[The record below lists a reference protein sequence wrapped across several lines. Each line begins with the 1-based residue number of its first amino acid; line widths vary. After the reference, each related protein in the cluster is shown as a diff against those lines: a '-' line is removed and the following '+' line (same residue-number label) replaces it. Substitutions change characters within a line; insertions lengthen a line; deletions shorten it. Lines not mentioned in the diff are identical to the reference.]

1 MPRATLRYLEVRA
14 HRGTKHLGSH
24 SWANS
29 QQWRWV
35 RTCEQTTPRMLF
47 KPQSQRSFR
56 AALFPLFPMSL
67 APLFFCVQAVFV
79 AGSSPPPSPPNPR
92 RPNPRRFRQLRQL
105 RHPLPSLL
113 MYAPPGP
120 QSPAI
125 YAPFGRPKGA
135 PIFCHL
141 PSSGDLLLHCDHG
154 LWVVTW
160 RRSLTRCIL
169 SILPFL
175 AVILF
180 RNVTMALGRV
190 LERKAGQL
198 ILSFTLRSSL

>member
-1 MPRATLRYLEVRA
+1 MNRPPPECYLNPSPSALSEP
-14 HRGTKHLGSH
+14 H
-24 SWANS
+24 
-29 QQWRWV
+29 
-35 RTCEQTTPRMLF
+35 CFP
-47 KPQSQRSFR
+47 SFPC
-56 AALFPLFPMSL
+56 PL
-67 APLFFCVQAVFV
+67 PLFFSVSKLSLSQVRR
-79 AGSSPPPSPPNPR
+79 PR
-92 RPNPRRFRQLRQL
+92 RPRRIPADRIPADSANSANSDTRCHLFSCTPLRGPNL
-105 RHPLPSLL
+105 LPS
-113 MYAPPGP
+113 MPPLGAQRGP
-120 QSPAI
+120 QSFVI
-125 YAPFGRPKGA
+125 S
-135 PIFCHL
+135 
-141 PSSGDLLLHCDHG
+141 PSSGGLLLHCDHG

>member
-79 AGSSPPPSPPNPR
+79 AGSSPPPSPPNSR

-120 QSPAI
+120 QSFAI
-125 YAPFGRPKGA
+125 S
-135 PIFCHL
+135 